1 MVTGLLAKRGP
12 SLVTGRDRTS
22 TPCAG
27 VTWPTM
33 VRRARAPRRRF
44 ASAGIGR
51 RPQPGRLGT
60 PICSVGFMTPRRSWL
75 ETSTD
80 VVVDELACFGLVAS
94 RAQVSEVIRQRV
106 VTVASALGITEQS
119 ARRYLLEENLR
130 ELARGVAVTLA
141 DEQPG
146 ADLPEQPRTVPMSLQ
161 IFGRTVAALAEAA
174 HLRERNADAVGVH
187 GALQMI
193 SFFAQR
199 LHELPVASS
208 GPVFLPRAALTR
220 TARLLD
226 ATAQMIR
233 GGAPMAPEIPA
244 DDRPAFA
251 EAFARDATT
260 LHSLLDE
267 HG

>member
-1 MVTGLLAKRGP
+1 
-12 SLVTGRDRTS
+12 
-22 TPCAG
+22 
-27 VTWPTM
+27 
-33 VRRARAPRRRF
+33 
-44 ASAGIGR
+44 
-51 RPQPGRLGT
+51 
-60 PICSVGFMTPRRSWL
+60 MTPRRSWL

-174 HLRERNADAVGVH
+174 HQRERNADAVGVH

-199 LHELPVASS
+199 LHPLR
-208 GPVFLPRAALTR
+208 RAGRCFSHGLRSPA
-220 TARLLD
+220 LLD
-226 ATAQMIR
+226 FSMPR
-233 GGAPMAPEIPA
+233 
-244 DDRPAFA
+244 R
-251 EAFARDATT
+251 R
-260 LHSLLDE
+260 
-267 HG
+267 